1 MKRRSPDVAPFEGA
15 ILGHRDGIVF
25 GWACARDG
33 GTVVVELWGD
43 GEPVAVASCNLRLP
57 EGTGC
62 PSDKRR
68 AGFMASVGKERLQS
82 LGRVTARVAN
92 HDFRLQGAVE
102 IAAVDAPAGPPLAG
116 VYDRDGL
123 RIYGWVLPDPMS
135 GQMPTVLALL
145 DGRCIAE
152 APANRRD
159 PQLAALGG
167 PGDASGF
174 DLTLPL
180 ALADG
185 REHHITL
192 CTSHGVEL
200 PGSPLRVCL
209 PALGDTAFLKTLPL
223 PAADAKLLTTLATR
237 WAAGNPLSLGFED
250 YAVWRARFGAVEAP
264 ATRTAVTVFIG
275 PHAAPDHAA
284 ALRSLQSLL
293 AQTHKAWRVLV
304 WTPAAKDRK
313 ALPKDSRIECIPPG
327 RWQAAVRAGVRK
339 ASWVSFLP
347 AGDTWAP
354 PFLAKAVVALR
365 ESAEYALCYADA
377 DADAPHLP
385 WFKPDWCYET
395 FLALP
400 LLDHGFVCRANLLKD
415 PSPQPLDWPWQA
427 VAAAG
432 GPAAPVVHLA
442 EPLHM
447 RGDGLSPS
455 VPRTNTTGDTAGR
468 PDIRALVATDSTIA
482 RWVPG
487 TEGLPHRVEWRAPRK
502 WPSVTLM
509 IPTRDR
515 HDLLRTCVES
525 LDATDYPGLELCVI
539 DNQSTC
545 TQTLAYLRKL
555 EGRGIRVLRW
565 PHRFNYAAIHNHAVA
580 ALATPLIGFINNDV
594 RALDASWLKALVRP
608 LLRDGVGAT
617 GAKLL
622 WPNGMVQHGGVVAGL
637 HGLVGHTGNLWA
649 AEDAGYHH
657 LNQITRNVSAVTAAC
672 LLMRRSDYL
681 AVGGMDAEAFPVNFN
696 DVDLCFK
703 LRARGQRIL
712 WVADAVLEH
721 AESVS
726 RGLDLAPSK
735 RARADRES
743 ENLELRWH
751 ALLARDP
758 FYNPNLNLDRYS
770 HNGLAVPPRR

>member
-1 MKRRSPDVAPFEGA
+1 MTRRRLAGAPFEGA
-15 ILGHRDGIVF
+15 LLGHRDGIVF
-25 GWACARDG
+25 GWACAADARD
-33 GTVVVELWGD
+33 VVVEVLGE
-43 GEPVAVASCNLRLP
+43 GEPIALASCNLRLP
-57 EGTGC
+57 DGVAC
-62 PSDKRR
+62 PPAKRR
-68 AGFMASVGKERLQS
+68 FGFMARIGKERLQS

-92 HDFRLQGAVE
+92 HAFMLDGAVE
-102 IAAVDAPAGPPLAG
+102 IATGERPDLPPFAG
-116 VYDRDGL
+116 VHDRDGL
-123 RIYGWVLPDPMS
+123 RICGWVLPDPVS
-135 GQMPTVLALL
+135 GQVPNVLALL

-152 APANRRD
+152 APANKRD

-167 PGDASGF
+167 PGDAGGF

-185 REHHITL
+185 REHLITL
-192 CTSHGVEL
+192 CTSHGLEL
-200 PGSPLRVCL
+200 PGSPFKVCL
-209 PALGDTAFLKTLPL
+209 PPLGDLAFLKSLSL

-237 WAAGNPLSLGFED
+237 WADGNPLSLGFAD
-250 YAVWRARFGAVEAP
+250 YSVWRDRFCFTEGHAS
-264 ATRTAVTVFIG
+264 RTPVSVFIG
-275 PHAAPDHAA
+275 PHEASDGAVR
-284 ALRSLQSLL
+284 RSLDSLL
-293 AQTHKAWRVLV
+293 AQSHRAWRLLV
-304 WTPAAKDRK
+304 WAPVSKGRK
-313 ALPKDSRIECIPPG
+313 EMPRDSRIEWVPPA
-327 RWQAAVRAGVRK
+327 RWRAAVRAAVRK
-339 ASWVSFLP
+339 AAWVTFLP
-347 AGDTWAP
+347 AGDTWASP
-354 PFLAKAVVALR
+354 YLASAVSVLR
-365 ESAEYALCYADA
+365 ESKDHALCYTDA
-377 DADAPHLP
+377 DADSPQLP

-400 LLDHGFVCRANLLKD
+400 LLDHGFMCRASLLKD

-427 VAAAG
+427 VAALGASVASVG
-432 GPAAPVVHLA
+432 HLA
-442 EPLHM
+442 EPLHTCGEG
-447 RGDGLSPS
+447 RSPS
-455 VPRTNTTGDTAGR
+455 AHRLGDMADLPGR
-468 PDIRALVATDSTIA
+468 PDIPALVARDETIA
-482 RWVPG
+482 RWAPG
-487 TEGLPHRVEWRAPRK
+487 TSGMPHRVEWRAPRK
-502 WPSVTLM
+502 WPAVTLM

-525 LDATDYPGLELCVI
+525 VQAADYPGLKLCVI

-545 TQTLAYLRKL
+545 AQTLAYLRKL
-555 EGRGIRVLRW
+555 EGQGIKVLRW
-565 PHRFNYAAIHNHAVA
+565 PHRFNYAAIHNHAVSV
-580 ALATPLIGFINNDV
+580 LDTPLIGFINNDV
-594 RALDASWLKALVRP
+594 RALDSRWLKALVRP

-649 AEDAGYHH
+649 AEDEGYHH

-672 LLMRRSDYL
+672 LLMRREDYL
-681 AVGGMDAEAFPVNFN
+681 AVGGMDQEAFPVNFN

-703 LRARGQRIL
+703 LRMRGQRIL

>member
-1 MKRRSPDVAPFEGA
+1 MTRRPRSVAPFEGA
-15 ILGHRDGIVF
+15 ILGHRDGVVF
-25 GWACARDG
+25 GWARARDG

-43 GEPVAVASCNLRLP
+43 GEPVALAACNLRLP
-57 EGTGC
+57 DGTGC
-62 PSDKRR
+62 PVDKRR
-68 AGFMASVGKERLQS
+68 FGFMARVGKERLQS

-92 HDFRLQGAVE
+92 HDFMLAGAVE
-102 IAAVDAPAGPPLAG
+102 IAALDAPVSPPMAG

-123 RIYGWVLPDPMS
+123 RIYGWVLPDPVS
-135 GQMPTVLALL
+135 GHVPTVLALL

-159 PQLAALGG
+159 PQLVALGG

-185 REHHITL
+185 REHQITL

-209 PALGDTAFLKTLPL
+209 PALGDTAFLKALPL
-223 PAADAKLLTTLATR
+223 PTADAKLLLALAAR
-237 WAAGNPLSLGFED
+237 WSEGNPLSLGFED
-250 YAVWRARFGAVEAP
+250 YPVWRARFGATEAP
-264 ATRTAVTVFIG
+264 ARRSPVTVFIG
-275 PHAAPDHAA
+275 PHD
-284 ALRSLQSLL
+284 ALDEVAVLSSLQSLL
-293 AQTHKAWRVLV
+293 AQTHKFWRVLV
-304 WTPAAKDRK
+304 WTPAGRNRKEILKD
-313 ALPKDSRIECIPPG
+313 PRIESVLPA
-327 RWQAAVRAGVRK
+327 RWPAAVRAAVRK
-339 ASWVSFLP
+339 ATWVSFLP
-347 AGDTWAP
+347 AGDRWAP
-354 PFLAKAVVALR
+354 SCLAKAMSALR
-365 ESAEYALCYADA
+365 ESPSHALCYTDTDA
-377 DADAPHLP
+377 EPPQLP

-395 FLALP
+395 FLSLP
-400 LLDHGFVCRANLLKD
+400 LLDHGFVCRAALLKD

-432 GPAAPVVHLA
+432 GPAASVVHLA
-442 EPLHM
+442 EALHAC
-447 RGDGLSPS
+447 GDGRSPS
-455 VPRTNTTGDTAGR
+455 AHRLEATGDRAGR
-468 PDIRALVATDSTIA
+468 PDIRSLVATDSTIA
-482 RWVPG
+482 RWTPG
-487 TEGLPHRVEWRAPRK
+487 VGGLPHRVEWRAPRK
-502 WPSVTLM
+502 WPAVTLM

-515 HDLLRTCVES
+515 HDLLQTCMES
-525 LDATDYPGLELCVI
+525 LKQTDYPGLEICVI

-545 TQTLAYLRKL
+545 SQTLGYLRKL
-555 EGRGIRVLRW
+555 EGQGVKVLRW

-580 ALATPLIGFINNDV
+580 ALETPLIGFINNDV
-594 RALDASWLKALVRP
+594 RALDALWLKALLRP
-608 LLRDGVGAT
+608 LLREGVGAT

-649 AEDAGYHH
+649 ADDTGYHH

-681 AVGGMDAEAFPVNFN
+681 AVGGMDAESFPVNFN

-751 ALLARDP
+751 NLLARDP